1 MQLVLEIL
9 FSLLISDIC
18 FSKHVSSCPRCQPP
32 PLVKASGSNGNH
44 QRRYGSLLCTLSRYR
59 LTQSVFGSAFNEKK
73 SARMWKISFN
83 GWWFGTDIF
92 SQSFLALFLP
102 QCNQSETFIKRNY
115 LRDKNRDP
123 ARLAIHFMRSALL
136 FLEAHLWGS
145 APPDETNQLA
155 ELLKEVY

>member
-9 FSLLISDIC
+9 FSFQYFWYLFQQTCVLL
-18 FSKHVSSCPRCQPP
+18 PPMPTP

-73 SARMWKISFN
+73 SARMWKISFI
-83 GWWFGTDIF
+83 GWRFGTDIF

-102 QCNQSETFIKRNY
+102 QCNQSETFIKRTY
-115 LRDKNRDP
+115 LRDENRDLP
-123 ARLAIHFMRSALL
+123 GLQSI
-136 FLEAHLWGS
+136 LWGQLYFS
-145 APPDETNQLA
+145 LKLTLWDPLLLMKQTNLQN
-155 ELLKEVY
+155 Y

>member
-1 MQLVLEIL
+1 MQPVLEIL

-18 FSKHVSSCPRCQPP
+18 FSKHLSSCPRCQPP

-83 GWWFGTDIF
+83 GWWFGTDFF

-102 QCNQSETFIKRNY
+102 QCNQSETFIKRTY
-115 LRDKNRDP
+115 LRNKSRDLP
-123 ARLAIHFMRSALL
+123 GLQSI
-136 FLEAHLWGS
+136 LWGQLYFS
-145 APPDETNQLA
+145 LKLTLWDPLLLMKPTNLQN
-155 ELLKEVY
+155 Y